1 MAIPFQFYQ
10 IWKTTLKR
18 NPILASRD
26 EQVCDSDMS
35 RHGFAGV
42 CRQLELE
49 ASGDVPGGFAGFR
62 GPVAYLAGIGFR
74 CVLDL

>member
-1 MAIPFQFYQ
+1 MESGH
-10 IWKTTLKR
+10 
-18 NPILASRD
+18 PISILPDMENDFEEESD
-26 EQVCDSDMS
+26 PCKQVCDSDMS